1 MKITKGLAPTKWN
14 AEQGGDATLNLIKKA
29 FVPAAAVAA
38 FLMLLGAVGNANVA
52 FADDLVEIVPD
63 GGIVAPGEFAVY
75 AVVDGDEDTWTV
87 EIDSESGSADI
98 VGVLEGEE
106 SGDIDTDVN
115 SQEVLNMEAV
125 DLCGADDSL
134 LEDLEALGVD
144 VDGIEAACEDEDD
157 ADFPDID
164 FLVVLV
170 VIDCDDLGTFD
181 ISFVNEDDNDEAQSA
196 EFDCRGN
203 ADSGEISVSPSK
215 VEIIP
220 QLGSTD
226 TSTITVEI
234 FDDNDQAAIPGDEV
248 LFLTDN
254 CGFADNSGKDS
265 INVISW
271 DDDGDTI
278 AEVDLDCSNSSTAT
292 PGPANVTAIIEKSG
306 SDIVLNTT
314 VTVVGPPVANG
325 ITVEASPVSGLVCGE
340 KATIVVTVLDSDGH
354 FVSDNT
360 PLSIVTN
367 FGGVLGGTGAVALGG
382 GLVTPLSSTVAMT
395 NGGSATFFLITSD
408 THEGNY
414 EVLVSTG
421 NLVSTEGGIVAISS
435 APITTQVSVDC
446 SAPTPPPAPTI
457 TAPSTGGGITPP
469 STGDAGLASTSGSSW
484 MLLAMAGALAF
495 VVAAVGVGS
504 PSFFRR

>member
-1 MKITKGLAPTKWN
+1 MRFIKKGLWPT
-14 AEQGGDATLNLIKKA
+14 ALVG
-29 FVPAAAVAA
+29 A
-38 FLMLLGAVGNANVA
+38 FLMFLGVVGNANVA
-52 FADDLVEIVPD
+52 DASEIQSIQPPE
-63 GGIVAPGEFAVY
+63 GALRAPGVFAVF
-75 AVVDGDEDTWTV
+75 AIVDDDDDTYTV
-87 EIDSESGSADI
+87 EIDNESGSAEI
-98 VGVLEGEE
+98 VGFLDGDE
-106 SGDIDTDVN
+106 SGDLDTDVN
-115 SQEVLNMEAV
+115 TQEVN
-125 DLCGADDSL
+125 
-134 LEDLEALGVD
+134 
-144 VDGIEAACEDEDD
+144 GIEPVDMSDPDESLIQ
-157 ADFPDID
+157 DIEGLRVPANAVVG
-164 FLVVLV
+164 FIVVLV
-170 VIDCDDLGTFD
+170 LVDCDDLGTIE
-181 ISFVNEDDNDEAQSA
+181 ISFVNEEDDDDAQSL
-196 EFDCRGN
+196 EIDCRGEQV
-203 ADSGEISVSPSK
+203 SGDISASPST

-226 TSTITVEI
+226 TSTITVEL
-234 FDDNDQAAIPGDEV
+234 FDDNGQATMPGSEV

-254 CGFADNSGKDS
+254 CGFADNSGKDL
-265 INVISW
+265 INVETTYDS
-271 DDDGDTI
+271 DDDETT
-278 AEVDLDCSNSSTAT
+278 AAVDLDCSDASTAT
-292 PGPANVTAIIEKSG
+292 PGTANVTAIIERSG

-325 ITVEASPVSGLVCGE
+325 ITVVASPEDGLVCGE
-340 KATIVVTVLDSDGH
+340 KATIVVTVLDAAGQ

-469 STGDAGLASTSGSSW
+469 STGDAGLASTSGNSW